1 MPDTTTERDG
11 PAVGE
16 TDGRRLSPAW
26 RRLGWFVV
34 IWGGSLAAWL
44 AFAYG
49 LRWVMEQVG
58 IAG

>member
-1 MPDTTTERDG
+1 MPDTTTELEG

-16 TDGRRLSPAW
+16 KDGGRSSPAW
-26 RRLGWFVV
+26 RRFGWFVV

-49 LRWVMEQVG
+49 LRWLMRQ
-58 IAG
+58 AGLAG